1 MLKKTFVNLCKI
13 YKNALDA
20 LKMLVKKCVDVYYRS
35 VHIYDFLVEN
45 ERIVVN
51 LLANHKMLLINS

>member
-1 MLKKTFVNLCKI
+1 MSKKTFVNLCKI

-20 LKMLVKKCVDVYYRS
+20 LKMLVKKCVGVYYRS
-35 VHIYDFLVEN
+35 VHIYDFIVEN
-45 ERIVVN
+45 EKIVVN